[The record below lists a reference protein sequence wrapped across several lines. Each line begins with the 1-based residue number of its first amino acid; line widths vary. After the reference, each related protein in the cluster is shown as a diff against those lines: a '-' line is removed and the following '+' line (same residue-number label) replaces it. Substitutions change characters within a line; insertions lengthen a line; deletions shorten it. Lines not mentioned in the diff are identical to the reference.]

1 MKKYSWMNP
10 GCQTFYK
17 TIYAELFK
25 NMIMKENKRQRLIQ
39 IKVKKHDNKRQW
51 AYNPWNDVNLK
62 RKIYKSYFQSHWRNW
77 NVDWLLGNVLVW
89 IWILG
94 VYKRHCGHREESCFL
109 RRCLLKYRHTLQ
121 ILWIWFQTIAINWI
135 SK

>member
-1 MKKYSWMNP
+1 MNP

-25 NMIMKENKRQRLIQ
+25 NMIMKHDQRLIQ

-62 RKIYKSYFQSHWRNW
+62 RKYTRDIFRA
-77 NVDWLLGNVLVW
+77 
-89 IWILG
+89 I
-94 VYKRHCGHREESCFL
+94 EE
-109 RRCLLKYRHTLQ
+109 
-121 ILWIWFQTIAINWI
+121 IEMQTGY
-135 SK
+135 